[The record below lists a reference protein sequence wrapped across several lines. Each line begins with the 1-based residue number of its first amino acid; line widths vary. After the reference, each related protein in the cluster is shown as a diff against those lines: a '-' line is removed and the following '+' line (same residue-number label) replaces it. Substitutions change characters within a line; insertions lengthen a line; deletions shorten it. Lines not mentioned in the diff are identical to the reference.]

1 MSPAPSPLAPQPA
14 IVTADLYDAHHERV
28 EVIDLQFRGFGGRA
42 SFFGPAATLRCF
54 EDHTPV
60 LAQLETPGAGR
71 VLVVDAGGSTRIGVM
86 GDRLA
91 EKAVLNGWRG
101 VVINGAIRDS
111 LGIDALELGVR
122 ALGATARRGWSPNG
136 YEVGV
141 DLQFGGATVRPGQWI
156 YADRDSV
163 IIAPEPLAL
172 D

>member
-1 MSPAPSPLAPQPA
+1 MSTLPPQPA
-14 IVTADLYDAHHERV
+14 IVTADLFDAHHDQIA
-28 EVIDLQFRGFGGRA
+28 VIDLQFRSFGRFA

-60 LAQLETPGAGR
+60 LAQLETPGQGR
-71 VLVVDAGGSTRIGVM
+71 VLVVDARGSLRVGVM

-91 EKAVLNGWRG
+91 AKAVANGWRG

-122 ALGATARRGWSPNG
+122 ALGTTARRGWLQNPSETAVSVTIG
-136 YEVGV
+136 GV
-141 DLQFGGATVRPGQWI
+141 SVSAGHWI

-163 IIAPEPLAL
+163 IVAPAELPLEP
-172 D
+172 